1 MKRLTPILIA
11 LTVFSV
17 ACGGDD
23 SPTSPSPLT
32 TARFTVQ
39 LLPGNEVPAVT
50 NADASASGTSNIT
63 LNLTRDSGG
72 TITAAT
78 VDFTTTV
85 TGFVAGTTV
94 TAAHIHRAAAGTKA
108 GVLLGQFGAGEMTL
122 TNGGGTNT
130 KTGLSMP
137 VTDAQA
143 MMDNPAG
150 HYFNVHTQLNPT
162 GAIRGQ
168 LTRTQ

>member
-1 MKRLTPILIA
+1 MKRLTPVLIA
-11 LTVFSV
+11 LAVFVV

-32 TARFTVQ
+32 TARFTAQ

-50 NADASASGTSNIT
+50 NADGSASGTSTIT

-72 TITAAT
+72 TLTAAT
-78 VDFTTTV
+78 VDITTTV
-85 TGFVAGTTV
+85 SGFVAGTTV
-94 TAAHIHRAAAGTKA
+94 TAAHIHRAAAGVNA
-108 GVLLGQFGAGEMTL
+108 GVLLGQFGAGELTL
-122 TNGGGTNT
+122 TNGGGTIT
-130 KTGLSMP
+130 RTGLTMP
-137 VTDAQA
+137 VTDAQG
-143 MMDNPAG
+143 MLDNPAG
-150 HYFNVHTQLNPT
+150 HYFNVHTQLNPA

>member
-1 MKRLTPILIA
+1 MTRLTPILIA
-11 LTVFSV
+11 LALFSV

-23 SPTSPSPLT
+23 TPTGPTLPT
-32 TARFTVQ
+32 TARFTAQ

-50 NADASASGTSNIT
+50 NADVSASGTSTIT

-78 VDFTTTV
+78 VDITTTV

-94 TAAHIHRAAAGTKA
+94 TAAHIHRAAAGSNA
-108 GVLLGQFGAGEMTL
+108 GVLLGQFGAGELTL
-122 TNGGGTNT
+122 TNGAGAIT

-137 VTDAQA
+137 VTDAQG

-150 HYFNVHTQLNPT
+150 HYFNVHTQLNPG